1 MANGIRVLRGAAMLI
16 NLLVKWPPNVG
27 CNPKF
32 ANYRLFTFSVPQ
44 PIANGDIREK
54 LPCNKDRLPAEFRIT
69 GGSKAVEAPRPPGRQ
84 QHARDR
90 LPATI
95 TQRIK
100 AAVARRQGWRMK
112 GAKQVVPQ

>member
-54 LPCNKDRLPAEFRIT
+54 LPCNKDRLPAE
-69 GGSKAVEAPRPPGRQ
+69 
-84 QHARDR
+84 
-90 LPATI
+90 L
-95 TQRIK
+95 RIK
-100 AAVARRQGWRMK
+100 VAQKRSKRRARQGVSSMPVTVCQRPSRSASRPLSRV
-112 GAKQVVPQ
+112 GRAGG